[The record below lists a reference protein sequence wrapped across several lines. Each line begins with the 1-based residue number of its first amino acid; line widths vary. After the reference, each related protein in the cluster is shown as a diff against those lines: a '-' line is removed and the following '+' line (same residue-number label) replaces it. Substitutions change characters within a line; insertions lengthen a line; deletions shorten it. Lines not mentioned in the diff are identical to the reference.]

1 MLKEILKNINEDKLF
16 YMIDFKSPLNKNEI
30 KDLKSV
36 GDFELN
42 GNQIE
47 TTDKKI
53 YNKVLDKADEIGL
66 KYDNSVETMKQ

>member
-1 MLKEILKNINEDKLF
+1 MLKEIVEKVNESKLF
-16 YMIDFKSPLNKNEI
+16 YVIDFKSPLNSNEI

-36 GDFELN
+36 GSFTLN

-47 TTDKKI
+47 TTDKKV

-66 KYDNSVETMKQ
+66 EYDNSVETLK

>member
-1 MLKEILKNINEDKLF
+1 MLRKIIESINESKLF
-16 YMIDFKSPLNKNEI
+16 YVIDFKSPLNSNEI

-36 GDFELN
+36 GNFILN

-47 TTDKKI
+47 TTDKKV

-66 KYDNSVETMKQ
+66 EYDNSVETLK